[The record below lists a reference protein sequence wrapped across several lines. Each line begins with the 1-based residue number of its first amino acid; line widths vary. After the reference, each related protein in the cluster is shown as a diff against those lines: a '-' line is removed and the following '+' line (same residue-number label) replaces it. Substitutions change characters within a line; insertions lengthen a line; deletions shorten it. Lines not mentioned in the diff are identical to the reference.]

1 MEWMKSWLFSIVCA
15 AMVAAV
21 ADALS
26 PKGFPKQLARYAG
39 GLLVLMAVLG
49 PVKRL
54 DSDVIGDI
62 TANLKGR
69 YGGYAE
75 TFAHQNTQVT
85 KAIIE
90 EETAAYISD
99 KAAGLGITQCRAE
112 VRCRMTEEGFPAP
125 ETVRVEGCGD
135 ETAWQALSRAI
146 TADFAIEPEAQTL
159 KNVSEAQTLERVDE
173 T

>member
-1 MEWMKSWLFSIVCA
+1 MEWMKSWLVSIVCA

-39 GLLVLMAVLG
+39 GLLVLLAVLG

-54 DSDVIGDI
+54 DSKVIGD
-62 TANLKGR
+62 TMADLKGR
-69 YGGYAE
+69 YSGYTEAFAE
-75 TFAHQNTQVT
+75 QNAEVT
-85 KAIIE
+85 KAIIA

-99 KAAGLGITQCRAE
+99 KAAGLGITQCRVE
-112 VRCRMTEEGFPAP
+112 VRCRLTEEGFPAP

-135 ETAWQALSRAI
+135 EKAWQALSRAI
-146 TADFAIEPEAQTL
+146 TADFAVEA
-159 KNVSEAQTLERVDE
+159 SAQTLERKDAP
-173 T
+173 

>member
-1 MEWMKSWLFSIVCA
+1 MEWIKSWLVSIVCA

-39 GLLVLMAVLG
+39 GLLVLLAVLG

-54 DSDVIGDI
+54 DSNVIGD
-62 TANLKGR
+62 AMADLKGR
-69 YGGYAE
+69 YSGYTEA
-75 TFAHQNTQVT
+75 FAAQNGEVT
-85 KAIIE
+85 KAIIA

-99 KAAGLGITQCRAE
+99 KAAGLGITQCRVE
-112 VRCRMTEEGFPAP
+112 VRCRLTEEGFPAP

-135 ETAWQALSRAI
+135 EKAWQALSRAI
-146 TADFAIEPEAQTL
+146 TADFAVEA
-159 KNVSEAQTLERVDE
+159 SAQTLERKDAP
-173 T
+173 

>member
-1 MEWMKSWLFSIVCA
+1 MEWMKSWLVSIVCA

-39 GLLVLMAVLG
+39 GLLVLLAVLG

-54 DSDVIGDI
+54 DSKVIGD
-62 TANLKGR
+62 TMADLKGR
-69 YGGYAE
+69 YGGDTEAV
-75 TFAHQNTQVT
+75 AAQNGEVT
-85 KAIIE
+85 KAIIA

-99 KAAGLGITQCRAE
+99 KAAGLGITQCRVE
-112 VRCRMTEEGFPAP
+112 VRCRLTEEGFPAP

-135 ETAWQALSRAI
+135 EKAWQALSRAI
-146 TADFAIEPEAQTL
+146 TADFAVEA
-159 KNVSEAQTLERVDE
+159 SAQTLERKDAP
-173 T
+173 

>member
-1 MEWMKSWLFSIVCA
+1 MEWMKDWLFSIVCA

-39 GLLVLMAVLG
+39 GLLVLLAVLG

-54 DSDVIGDI
+54 DSSVIGDAV
-62 TANLKGR
+62 ANLKGR

-75 TFAHQNTQVT
+75 TFAQQNTQVT

-90 EETAAYISD
+90 GETAAYISD
-99 KAAGLGITQCRAE
+99 KAAGLGLTKCRVE
-112 VRCRMTEEGFPAP
+112 VRCRITEEGFPAP

-135 ETAWQALSRAI
+135 EKAWQALSRAI
-146 TADFAIEPEAQTL
+146 TADFAIER
-159 KNVSEAQTLERVDE
+159 EAQTLERVDE

>member
-1 MEWMKSWLFSIVCA
+1 MEWMKSWLVSIVCA

-39 GLLVLMAVLG
+39 GLLVLLAVLG

-54 DSDVIGDI
+54 DSKAIGDGV
-62 TANLKGR
+62 ANLKGR
-69 YGGYAE
+69 YSGYTEAFAE
-75 TFAHQNTQVT
+75 QNTEVT
-85 KAIIE
+85 KAIIA

-99 KAAGLGITQCRAE
+99 KAAGLGITQCRVE
-112 VRCRMTEEGFPAP
+112 VRCRLTEEGFPAP

-135 ETAWQALSRAI
+135 EKAWQALSRAI
-146 TADFAIEPEAQTL
+146 TADFAVEE
-159 KNVSEAQTLERVDE
+159 SAQTLERKDAP
-173 T
+173 